1 MKIQWL
7 GHSCFKLTESTGTTV
22 VTDPY
27 SDVGYTMPCVTADA
41 VTISHDHYDHNNLAA
56 VAGSPVVFT
65 KPGVFDIK
73 GVRITGTA
81 SHHDAEE
88 GKLRGKNIIFKYR
101 MDGLDICHMGDIGH
115 ECTPQLLESILPVNV
130 LLIPVGGTYTIDCE
144 QAKEYVDLLMPE
156 IVIPMHYKT
165 KSLTL
170 DIDRPEAFLR
180 SFDEEDVTISEDDYV
195 ELDRDDL
202 DEQSTKVILLRR
214 AK

>member
-27 SDVGYTMPCVTADA
+27 SDVGYTLPCVTADA
-41 VTISHDHYDHNNLAA
+41 VTISHNHYDHNNSTA
-56 VAGSPVVFT
+56 VSGNPIVFT
-65 KPGVFDIK
+65 KPGVFDLK
-73 GVRITGTA
+73 GVRITGIA
-81 SHHDAEE
+81 SHHDPEE

-130 LLIPVGGTYTIDCE
+130 LLIPVGGTYTIDCD

-180 SFDEEDVTISEDDYV
+180 SFDEDAVTVSEESYI

>member
-7 GHSCFKLTESTGTTV
+7 GHSCFKLIESTGTTV

-56 VAGSPVVFT
+56 VSGNPAVFT
-65 KPGVFDIK
+65 KPGVFDLK
-73 GVRITGTA
+73 GVRITGIA
-81 SHHDAEE
+81 SHHDTED
-88 GKLRGKNIIFKYR
+88 GNLRGKNIIFKYR

-130 LLIPVGGTYTIDCE
+130 LLIPVGGTYTIDCA

-165 KSLTL
+165 KSLTI

-180 SFDEEDVTISEDDYV
+180 SFDEENVTVSEQDFI

-202 DEQSTKVILLRR
+202 DEQSTKIILLRR

>member
-130 LLIPVGGTYTIDCE
+130 LL
-144 QAKEYVDLLMPE
+144 
-156 IVIPMHYKT
+156 
-165 KSLTL
+165 L

-180 SFDEEDVTISEDDYV
+180 SFDEEDVTISEDDYI